1 MTGETKTISLLRGER
16 DNAGTRL
23 LFLMNRRLVM
33 ELAARPEHVATLTK
47 QIDEILNWLDRHD
60 VKAEGN
66 NYAELESD
74 DGTPAHKPE

>member
-1 MTGETKTISLLRGER
+1 
-16 DNAGTRL
+16 
-23 LFLMNRRLVM
+23 MNRRLVNHHRVAV
-33 ELAARPEHVATLTK
+33 ELEHVATLTK